1 MTGGGGNGSGR
12 GPDTIG
18 PPQVQIDYPTYYT
31 FKATGLTGGVR
42 ARMLE
47 LIERVLGTPVDPA
60 SVTARS
66 SSGGKYESI
75 SAHVYL
81 RSEDERR
88 LIYEAFHSALTVEKV
103 FVWYV

>member
-1 MTGGGGNGSGR
+1 MTTGGNGG
-12 GPDTIG
+12 GTDTLG
-18 PPQVQIDYPTYYT
+18 PPSVQIDYPTYYT

-47 LIERVLGTPVDPA
+47 LIEKVLGAPVDPA
-60 SVTARS
+60 SVTVRS

-81 RSEDERR
+81 GGEDERR
-88 LIYEAFHSALTVEKV
+88 LIYEAFHVALTIEKV

>member
-1 MTGGGGNGSGR
+1 MGEGNGSGR

-18 PPQVQIDYPTYYT
+18 PPPVQIDYPTYYT

-42 ARMLE
+42 GRMLE
-47 LIERVLGTPVDPA
+47 MIAGVLGSPVDDA
-60 SVTARS
+60 QVTVRS
-66 SSGGKYESI
+66 SSGGKYESV

-81 RSEDERR
+81 LSEEQRR
-88 LIYEAFHSALTVEKV
+88 KIYEAFHAALTVEKV